1 MQRIER
7 DDGSGVD
14 TEFGQQGLGRGDLIR
29 FLSDVDMGE
38 DQGRVGGEGAEDL
51 SRRPVVKCVET
62 AAQGFAIERDV
73 ALAGLGAGCMEL
85 DGMAAKHGFHRDG
98 IKALKNVADCGVR
111 RCAPPGQPEGC
122 VQLGTV
128 DVDKGDDTTI

>member
-1 MQRIER
+1 VQRIKR
-7 DDGSGVD
+7 DDGGGVD

-29 FLSDVDMGE
+29 FLGEVDMGE
-38 DQGRVGGEGAEDL
+38 DQGRIGSEGAEDL
-51 SRRPVVKCVET
+51 SRCPVVKRVET
-62 AAQGFAIERDV
+62 AAEGFAIKRDV
-73 ALAGLGAGCMEL
+73 ALAGLGAGRMEL

-98 IKALKNVADCGVR
+98 IKALKNVADRGVR
-111 RCAPPGQPEGC
+111 RCAPPCQPKDC